1 MAIVPPSM
9 RTLSIIGSSFL
20 AVVLIVGGYV
30 LSGPNPFKLFTANA
44 GSTDEL
50 LTSLAKKDADGDG
63 LPDWQESLYG
73 TDPSNPNSVQSG
85 VTDLEAVSQGL
96 VKPRFESEVA
106 VGEGTVPGAVAGPKT
121 ITDEFARAL
130 FGTYLKN
137 RGATQPTPEEIASF
151 TQNAVTALAEREA
164 KMTAYTEKDLVT
176 GAPGYEGLRAYA
188 SGVDVAMGKNSV
200 KIEKS
205 NIEYFADAANKNDTS
220 ALKKVSEI
228 AAGYT
233 NTAKALTRVPVPSEG
248 KAAHLR
254 LVNALHRMGLVSEH
268 LASLE
273 TDPLR
278 AMLGV
283 AEHEDASREIVSAM
297 AGLNSLFVAQGV
309 SFTQEESGFYIV
321 RAADSASKVELR

>member
-9 RTLSIIGSSFL
+9 RTLSIIGSTFL
-20 AVVLIVGGYV
+20 AFVLIGSAYV
-30 LSGPNPFKLFTANA
+30 LSSPNPFKLFTANA
-44 GSTDEL
+44 NGTEEL

-73 TDPSNPNSVQSG
+73 TDPQNPSSVKEG
-85 VTDLEAVSQGL
+85 MTDLQAVSEGL

-106 VGEGTVPGAVAGPKT
+106 VGESTVPGTTAGPRT
-121 ITDEFARAL
+121 ITDEFSRAL

-137 RGATQPTPEEIASF
+137 RGATQPTPEEIATF

-176 GAPGYEGLRAYA
+176 GSSGYEGFRAYA
-188 SGVDVAMGKNSV
+188 SGVDVAMTKNAV

-205 NIEYFADAANKNDTS
+205 NIEYFADGANKDDAT
-220 ALKKVSEI
+220 ALKKVKEI
-228 AAGYT
+228 AVGYN
-233 NTAKALTRVPVPSEG
+233 NTAKALTRVPVPPEG

-268 LASLE
+268 LASLQ

-283 AEHEDASREIVSAM
+283 AEHEDASREIISAM
-297 AGLNSLFVAQGV
+297 TGLNSLFVAQGL
-309 SFTQEESGFYIV
+309 SFTPEESGYYIV
-321 RAADSASKVELR
+321 RAADAASKVELR